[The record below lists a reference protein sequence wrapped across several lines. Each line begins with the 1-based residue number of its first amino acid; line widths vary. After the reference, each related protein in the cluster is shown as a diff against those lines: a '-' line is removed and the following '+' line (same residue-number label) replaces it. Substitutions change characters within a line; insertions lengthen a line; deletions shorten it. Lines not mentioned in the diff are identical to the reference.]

1 MTTQL
6 RGEEVGQRLQA
17 AFPDAVT
24 SWDDDVV
31 RIEPDAIIE
40 VCQFLKDTP
49 DLDMDF
55 LSSITGVDYVES
67 FEVVYHLTSLTH
79 NHSLVL
85 KMTLYGRDDVELSS
99 VMGVWKGADLQEREI
114 WDLMGIVF
122 TGHPN
127 MKRILT
133 WEGFPGHPLRKDFL
147 QLADHHPGLPKFPFE
162 DAGQQVR

>member
-31 RIEPDAIIE
+31 RIEPDSIIE

-67 FEVVYHLTSLTH
+67 FEVVYHLTSLIH

-85 KMTLYGRDDVELSS
+85 KTTLYGRDDVELPS
-99 VMGVWKGADLQEREI
+99 VMVVWKGADLQEREV
-114 WDLMGIVF
+114 WDLMGIGF

-133 WEGFPGHPLRKDFL
+133 WEGFPGHPLRKDHL
-147 QLADHHPGLPKFPFE
+147 G
-162 DAGQQVR
+162 G

>member
-6 RGEEVGQRLQA
+6 QGEAVGQRLKD

-24 SWDDDVV
+24 SWGDGDVRV
-31 RIEPDAIIE
+31 QPDSIFGI
-40 VCQFLKDTP
+40 CQFLKDTP
-49 DLDMDF
+49 DLDMDY

-85 KMTLYGRDDVELSS
+85 KTTLYGRGDVELPS
-99 VMGVWKGADLQEREI
+99 VINVWKGADLQEREV
-114 WDLMGIVF
+114 WDLMGIGF

-133 WEGFPGHPLRKDFL
+133 WEGFPGHPLRKDHL
-147 QLADHHPGLPKFPFE
+147 G
-162 DAGQQVR
+162 G

>member
-6 RGEEVGQRLQA
+6 QGEAVGQRLKD

-24 SWDDDVV
+24 SWGGTDVCV
-31 RIEPDAIIE
+31 QPSII
-40 VCQFLKDTP
+40 VDICRYLKDTP
-49 DLDMDF
+49 DLDMDY

-67 FEVVYHLTSLTH
+67 FEVVYHLISLTH

-85 KMTLYGRDDVELSS
+85 KTTLYGRDDVELPS
-99 VMGVWKGADLQEREI
+99 VINVWKGADLQEREV
-114 WDLMGIVF
+114 WDLMGIGF

-133 WEGFPGHPLRKDFL
+133 WEGFPGHPLRKDHL
-147 QLADHHPGLPKFPFE
+147 G
-162 DAGQQVR
+162 G